1 MKNYRKVMILILVF
15 LLCSSVL
22 AGCGKKDNIPTN
34 TGDLAN
40 TDKASD
46 DKEPAKDEIKID
58 TEQIFRYSEN
68 GDITGLNPMLNTT
81 APDNGVHNFILET
94 LVSEVTDENAVTIIK
109 PAAAKEWEVSPDG
122 TVYTFKIRE
131 NAIWNDGVPVTAED
145 FLFTFRTMATPEIAS
160 TNAWLF
166 DGIIVN
172 FGESLYNDGVDPAYN
187 KKPEDIGVK
196 VIDEKTIEFTLVKPY
211 GYFLDLLTG
220 AKPVRQ
226 DKYEE
231 WGTEYGSSIDKV
243 MMNGPFLLDRW
254 DQNVQMTFVKNEKY
268 WGAEDVKLQKIERK
282 VIEDPATAAQA
293 LISGEIDV
301 VGARDTEW
309 IDLISADGRFDM
321 TLTPGNAPE
330 FLGFNCSNKYFKNP
344 KIRLAFSL
352 AFDREK
358 YVEDLRNGKAEPL
371 YSMMPSVINVGDKL
385 YSERTNGKNEVIR
398 DLLKEHPDPKVLLIE
413 GLKEEGFDPDPA
425 KMDVSY
431 VTRGTTEFSKKSAEW
446 ILQEW
451 KEILG
456 VEIKIDMIEWNVMWD
471 RVKVGDYEICTS
483 GWGPY
488 YNDPNGLLELYEPE
502 NGYFNSK
509 KSGWSGPDAD
519 RFAEILKEASDSPDN
534 QKRAELFV
542 EAEKILVGTA
552 VIAPTYTPSSTFFT
566 AKYVKNYYFNSI
578 SGIDYTKVYI
588 SGK

>member
-1 MKNYRKVMILILVF
+1 MKKFKKVMILFIVF
-15 LLCSSVL
+15 TLCFSTL
-22 AGCGKKDNIPTN
+22 IGCEKKEDVQVD
-34 TGDLAN
+34 TGDTTNIEQAN
-40 TDKASD
+40 EI
-46 DKEPAKDEIKID
+46 KEDEIKMD
-58 TEQIFRYSEN
+58 KDQTFKYSDN
-68 GDITGLNPMLNTT
+68 SDITGLNPMLNTT
-81 APDNGVHNFILET
+81 GPDNGVHNFIFET
-94 LVSEVTDENAVTIIK
+94 LVKEVTDEKGNTVIL
-109 PAAAKEWEVSPDG
+109 PAAAKDWKVSADG
-122 TVYTFKIRE
+122 TVYTFNIRE
-131 NAIWNDGVPVTAED
+131 DAVWNDGVPVTAND
-145 FLFTFRTMATPEIAS
+145 FLFTFRTMAKPEVGS

-172 FGESLYNDGVDPAYN
+172 FGESLYNDGIDPQYD

-196 VIDEKTIEFTLVKPY
+196 VIDDKTIEFTLVKPY

-226 DKYEE
+226 DKFEK

-243 MMNGPFLLDRW
+243 VMNGPFLLESW
-254 DQNVQMTFVKNEKY
+254 DPNVQMTFVKNEKY
-268 WGAEDVKLQKIERK
+268 WGASDVKLQKIERK
-282 VIEDPATAAQA
+282 LIQDPATAAQA
-293 LISGEIDV
+293 LLSGEIDV

-321 TLTPGNAPE
+321 TITPGNAPE
-330 FLGFNCSNKYFKNP
+330 FFGFNCSNKYFKNP

-358 YVEDLRNGKAEPL
+358 YVQDLRNGKAEPL
-371 YSMMPSVINVGDKL
+371 YSMIPSVINVGDL
-385 YSERTNGKNEVIR
+385 PYRERVNGRNEVIKE
-398 DLLKEHPDPKVLLIE
+398 LLKQYPDPKALLIE
-413 GLKEEGFDPDPA
+413 GLKEEGFDPDPG
-425 KMDVSY
+425 KMDISY
-431 VTRGTTEFSKKSAEW
+431 VTRGTTEYSKKSSEW
-446 ILQEW
+446 LLQQW
-451 KEILG
+451 KEKLG

-471 RVKVGDYEICTS
+471 RVDAGDYDICTA

-488 YNDPNGLLELYEPE
+488 YNDPNGLLELYEPV

-519 RFAEILKEASDSPDN
+519 RFAEILVEASNSADN
-534 QKRAELFV
+534 QERAELFV

-552 VIAPTYTPSSTFFT
+552 VIAPTYTASSTFFR

-578 SGIDYTKVYI
+578 SGVDYTKVYI